1 MRAKPAR
8 FVVANST
15 EMKRILPL
23 FLLIILVVIPLR
35 AEKWALLV
43 GINNYP
49 NDISP
54 LRYCVADVEAF
65 RQALVNVAGFKED
78 KIFLMTDQMRGQ
90 MESTNINVIKWLG
103 VLSKQI
109 EAGHYGSSGESGRR

>member
-1 MRAKPAR
+1 
-8 FVVANST
+8 
-15 EMKRILPL
+15 MKQLL
-23 FLLIILVVIPLR
+23 ALLLLIVLVAIPLR

-49 NDISP
+49 NDISS
-54 LRYCVADVEAF
+54 LKYCVADVEAF

-90 MESTNINVIKWLG
+90 MEPTNINVIKRLG
-103 VLSKQI
+103 VL
-109 EAGHYGSSGESGRR
+109 

>member
-1 MRAKPAR
+1 L
-8 FVVANST
+8 T
-15 EMKRILPL
+15 TWLT
-23 FLLIILVVIPLR
+23 LLVR

-65 RQALVNVAGFKED
+65 HQALVNVAGFKED

-90 MESTNINVIKWLG
+90 MEPTNINVVMRLDILA
-103 VLSKQI
+103 SEI
-109 EAGHYGSSGESGRR
+109 

>member
-1 MRAKPAR
+1 
-8 FVVANST
+8 
-15 EMKRILPL
+15 MKRILPL
-23 FLLIILVVIPLR
+23 FLLIILVAISLR

-43 GINNYP
+43 GINDYP
-49 NDISP
+49 NDISS
-54 LRYCVADVEAF
+54 LKYCVADVEAF
-65 RQALVNVAGFKED
+65 RQALINVAGFKED

-90 MESTNINVIKWLG
+90 MESTNINVIKRLG

>member
-1 MRAKPAR
+1 
-8 FVVANST
+8 
-15 EMKRILPL
+15 MKRLL
-23 FLLIILVVIPLR
+23 ALLLLIILVAIPLR

-65 RQALVNVAGFKED
+65 RQALVNVAGFKEN
-78 KIFLMTDQMRGQ
+78 KVYL
-90 MESTNINVIKWLG
+90 NYL
-103 VLSKQI
+103 
-109 EAGHYGSSGESGRR
+109 